1 MEGDKSKT
9 KQSPQTNK
17 RTKMKK
23 PKKKLTLEERV
34 EGLETNL
41 SIVISRIWKLELEL
55 EALKELK
62 KTTN

>member
-1 MEGDKSKT
+1 
-9 KQSPQTNK
+9 
-17 RTKMKK
+17 MKK

-41 SIVISRIWKLELEL
+41 SIVISRIWKLELE
-55 EALKELK
+55 ALKELK

>member
-1 MEGDKSKT
+1 M
-9 KQSPQTNK
+9 
-17 RTKMKK
+17 K
-23 PKKKLTLEERV
+23 PKKELTIEERV

>member
-1 MEGDKSKT
+1 
-9 KQSPQTNK
+9 
-17 RTKMKK
+17 MKK

>member
-1 MEGDKSKT
+1 MDRDKSKV

-17 RTKMKK
+17 RTKMK
-23 PKKKLTLEERV
+23 PKKKITLEERV

-55 EALKELK
+55 EALKKLK
-62 KTTN
+62 KKN